1 MEIPLGLIAAFLFLL
16 IMAIMEGV
24 AGSAYRILSG
34 APAPSYCK
42 GKSFYTYD
50 SFIAAADSFPEF
62 GNGTSDDA
70 KREVAAFLANVVDK
84 SQEFCYIA
92 QSNAQSY
99 CNQSSYIYPCVKAKR
114 YYARGPLGL
123 TGNENYGAAGNYLK
137 LDLLGNPD
145 KVSENSTISFQTAI
159 WLWTHGS
166 KSHNAI
172 VSGKGF
178 AETVKTLNYTACDD
192 SAKLNTMVKNYK
204 AYCNYLRV
212 NPGSNLLSCYPDTP
226 TLPPGKRNPPRS
238 RRNPESLNSKLLG
251 SIGGTALVSC
261 LVLFICWLRVRW
273 RRRYNRAGEG
283 EGEREESRLVYF
295 DYQML
300 REAIKGFEAR
310 NKIGQ
315 GGFGEV
321 YKGILRDGT
330 PVAVKKLFP
339 RQSSQAVAEFHTEI
353 EAISGV
359 LHRNILRLLGYC
371 THRQKRFLVYEFMP
385 NRSLDI
391 HLFGERGIFLKWE
404 GRFQIITGIAR
415 GLAYL
420 HEHSRVSVVHR
431 DIKAA
436 NILLDDNLHPK
447 IADFGL
453 AKLFPEDRSH
463 ITTNVGGTIGYM
475 APEYVVHGHLTQK
488 ADVYS
493 YGVLVL
499 EILSGRKCMDPRL
512 ASPILLQW
520 AWSLYERNESINIV
534 DPKLE
539 VQGMFENQKEQVL
552 RVVLIAFL
560 CVQGVSSQRP
570 SMSMVLTMLT
580 GDSEILV
587 VPSAPAL
594 IDSDHISVSSTAA
607 PQAISSSGSSSTSHA
622 TMSNS
627 MYPR

>member
-24 AGSAYRILSG
+24 AVSAYRILSG

-99 CNQSSYIYPCVKAKR
+99 CNQSSYIYPCAKGKR

-283 EGEREESRLVYF
+283 EGERQESRLVYF

-300 REAIKGFEAR
+300 REATKGFEAR

-453 AKLFPEDRSH
+453 AKLFPDDRSH

-499 EILSGRKCMDPRL
+499 EILSGRVEFIRKKRKHQYC
-512 ASPILLQW
+512 
-520 AWSLYERNESINIV
+520 
-534 DPKLE
+534 
-539 VQGMFENQKEQVL
+539 
-552 RVVLIAFL
+552 
-560 CVQGVSSQRP
+560 
-570 SMSMVLTMLT
+570 
-580 GDSEILV
+580 
-587 VPSAPAL
+587 
-594 IDSDHISVSSTAA
+594 
-607 PQAISSSGSSSTSHA
+607 
-622 TMSNS
+622 
-627 MYPR
+627 

>member
-16 IMAIMEGV
+16 IMAVMEGV
-24 AGSAYRILSG
+24 AVSAYRILAG

-42 GKSFYTYD
+42 GKSFYTYN

-62 GNGTSDDA
+62 GNGTSDEA

-92 QSNAQSY
+92 QSNAQSF
-99 CNQSSYIYPCVKAKR
+99 CNQSSSMYPCAKGKS

-123 TGNENYGAAGNYLK
+123 TGNDNYGAAGNYLK
-137 LDLLGNPD
+137 LNLLGNPD

-166 KSHNAI
+166 KSHTAI

-178 AETVKTLNYTACDD
+178 TATVKALNYTACNDR
-192 SAKLNTMVKNYK
+192 AKLNTMVENYK
-204 AYCNYLRV
+204 TYCNFFKV
-212 NPGSNLLSCYPDTP
+212 NPGSNLLSCDPDTA
-226 TLPPGKRNPPRS
+226 TLPPS
-238 RRNPESLNSKLLG
+238 RRNPESLNSILLG

-261 LVLFICWLRVRW
+261 LVLFICWLRVRS
-273 RRRYNRAGEG
+273 RRYNRAGEG

-300 REAIKGFEAR
+300 REATKGFDSR
-310 NKIGQ
+310 NKLGQ

-330 PVAVKKLFP
+330 PIAVKKLFP
-339 RQSSQAVAEFHTEI
+339 RQSSQAVVEFHTEI

-371 THRQKRFLVYEFMP
+371 SHRQKRFLVYEFMP

-404 GRFQIITGIAR
+404 ARFQIITGIAR

-453 AKLFPEDRSH
+453 AKLFPDDRTH

-499 EILSGRKCMDPRL
+499 EILSGRKCMDSRL

-539 VQGMFENQKEQVL
+539 LQGMFENEKEQVL

-587 VPSAPAL
+587 APSAPAL
-594 IDSDHISVSSTAA
+594 IDCENISVASAAA
-607 PQAISSSGSSSTSHA
+607 PQAFSSSASSSTSHA

-627 MYPR
+627 MQPR

>member
-24 AGSAYRILSG
+24 AVSAYRILSG

-99 CNQSSYIYPCVKAKR
+99 CNQSSYIYPCAKGKR

-172 VSGKGF
+172 VFGKGF

-300 REAIKGFEAR
+300 REATKGFEAR

-453 AKLFPEDRSH
+453 AKLFPDDRSH

>member
-16 IMAIMEGV
+16 IMAIMESV
-24 AGSAYRILSG
+24 AVSAYRILSG

-99 CNQSSYIYPCVKAKR
+99 CNQSSYIYPCAKGKR

-178 AETVKTLNYTACDD
+178 AETVKALNYTACDD

-300 REAIKGFEAR
+300 REATKGFEAR

-339 RQSSQAVAEFHTEI
+339 RQSSQAVAEFHTEF

-453 AKLFPEDRSH
+453 AKLFPDDRSH

>member
-24 AGSAYRILSG
+24 AVSAYRILSG

-99 CNQSSYIYPCVKAKR
+99 CNQSSYIYPCAKGKR

-178 AETVKTLNYTACDD
+178 AETVKALNYTACDD

-300 REAIKGFEAR
+300 REATKGFEAR